1 MIILAYRTDFLKFH
15 NKVKV
20 KKQTPLTVLSVVLWT
35 FSFHFM
41 LNIYIGSTQ
50 ISRAHMDN
58 FLLYHSHSTVLR
70 QSGNLYVTRSRFSL
84 SIDRVWSEPMGL
96 ALKLV
101 WIFNFIVHLVP
112 SIIETNWW
120 FSRWTLL
127 QAGIIVS
134 DEFNKGAY
142 RCISKIWIILVKL
155 KYCHLF
161 ICSLIY
167 YIAK

>member
-1 MIILAYRTDFLKFH
+1 MDVFFSLYVVYIHRQHPDLTRTYGY
-15 NKVKV
+15 
-20 KKQTPLTVLSVVLWT
+20 
-35 FSFHFM
+35 FS
-41 LNIYIGSTQ
+41 S
-50 ISRAHMDN
+50 IS
-58 FLLYHSHSTVLR
+58 LPQHSTLFMR

-101 WIFNFIVHLVP
+101 WIFNFIVRLVP

-134 DEFNKGAY
+134 DEFNKGDY
-142 RCISKIWIILVKL
+142 RYISKIWIILVKL

-167 YIAK
+167 FNAE

>member
-1 MIILAYRTDFLKFH
+1 MDVFFSLYVVYIHRQHPDLTRTYGY
-15 NKVKV
+15 
-20 KKQTPLTVLSVVLWT
+20 
-35 FSFHFM
+35 FSSISLPQHSSLFM
-41 LNIYIGSTQ
+41 
-50 ISRAHMDN
+50 
-58 FLLYHSHSTVLR
+58 R

-101 WIFNFIVHLVP
+101 WIFNFIVRLVP

-134 DEFNKGAY
+134 DEFNKGDY
-142 RCISKIWIILVKL
+142 RYISKIWIILVKL
-155 KYCHLF
+155 IVIFLSAVWF
-161 ICSLIY
+161 ISSLNRTTEQWHWCKKKFLCY
-167 YIAK
+167 WKKT